1 MLLIACPWCGPRDET
16 EFVNGGDAHVARP
29 TPAEAVSESAWA
41 EYLFFHD
48 NPRGPL
54 AERWVHAFGCR
65 QWFNV
70 ERDTVTHAILRV
82 YRLDEPRGGAGA

>member
-16 EFVNGGDAHVARP
+16 EFVNGGDAHLDRP
-29 TPAEAVSESAWA
+29 TPAESVSDADWA
-41 EYLFFHD
+41 AYLFFHD
-48 NPRGPL
+48 NPRGWL

-70 ERDTVTHAILRV
+70 ERDTVTHQIRRV
-82 YRLDEPRGGAGA
+82 YRLGEPRA